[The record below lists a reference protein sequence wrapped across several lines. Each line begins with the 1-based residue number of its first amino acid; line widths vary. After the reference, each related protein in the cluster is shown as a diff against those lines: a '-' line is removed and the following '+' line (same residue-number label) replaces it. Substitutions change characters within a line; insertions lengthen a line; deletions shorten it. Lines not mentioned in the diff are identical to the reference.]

1 MSHPILPSK
10 FAPKGLH
17 DRRADD
23 KVLTEAEL
31 EQHKA
36 EFFARGGK
44 ITQLPTGHSKETPKE
59 WANTLGPLTVER
71 NKIKA
76 GHDAQK
82 MSIRPENR
90 RVRNNLG
97 DPGRPPQEYV
107 CKSCG
112 STDEAERYQKA
123 MQCRDCYRTYW
134 VERYGKGKRPMET
147 I

>member
-36 EFFARGGK
+36 DFFARGGK

-59 WANTLGPLTVER
+59 WANTLGPLTEA
-71 NKIKA
+71 KKA
-76 GHDAQK
+76 MRGQAF
-82 MSIRPENR
+82 SIRPENR

-97 DPGRPPQEYV
+97 EPGRPPQEYV

-112 STDEAERYQKA
+112 STDEAERNQRA